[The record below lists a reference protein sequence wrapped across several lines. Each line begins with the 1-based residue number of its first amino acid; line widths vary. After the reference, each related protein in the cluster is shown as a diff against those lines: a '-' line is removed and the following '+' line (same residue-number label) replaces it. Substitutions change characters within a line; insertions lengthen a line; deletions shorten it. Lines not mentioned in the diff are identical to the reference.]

1 MQIRPEQLG
10 AHLKQPLQALY
21 AVFGDEPLLALEA
34 ADAVRTEARAQ
45 GYSEREVFSVE
56 GNFNWQTLLQSSN
69 NLSLF
74 ASRRILEIRIPS
86 GKPGLEGSKMLEA
99 YCANL
104 PPDVLTLVA
113 LPKLDKTAQ
122 NSKWFKAL
130 NQAGVTVPVYPVER
144 ARLPAWVGQ
153 RLAAQNQRADADT
166 LQFLADKV
174 EGNLLAAFQEVQKL
188 DLLYPAGMLSFEQVK
203 DAVYDV
209 ARYDVFKLTDALL
222 EGDSVRA
229 VRILEGLRGEGVDP
243 VLILWALA
251 REVRML
257 AKVQYAVRQGTA
269 LSQALRAERIWD
281 SRQPLVQK
289 ALRRLPLGRLGQ
301 ALRRAA
307 GLDKMIKGLVR
318 GDAWD
323 ELQQLGLLLAR

>member
-10 AHLKQPLQALY
+10 AHLQRPVQALY
-21 AVFGDEPLLALEA
+21 TVFGDEPLLALEA
-34 ADAVRTEARAQ
+34 ADAVRTQARAQ
-45 GYSEREVFSVE
+45 GYSEREVFTVE
-56 GNFNWQTLLQSSN
+56 GNFNWQALLLSGN

-86 GKPGLEGSKMLEA
+86 GKPGLEGSKTLES

-104 PPDVLTLVA
+104 PPDTLTLVS

-130 NQAGVTVPVYPVER
+130 DQAGVTIPVYPVER

-188 DLLYPAGMLSFEQVK
+188 ALLYPAGMLSFEQVK

-222 EGDSVRA
+222 EGDSVRT
-229 VRILEGLRGEGVDP
+229 VRILDGLRGEGVDP
-243 VLILWALA
+243 VLVLWALA
-251 REVRML
+251 REVRIL
-257 AKVQYAVRQGTA
+257 ARVQYAVRQGA
-269 LSQALRAERIWD
+269 AMPQALRAERIWD
-281 SRQPLVQK
+281 ARQPLVQK
-289 ALRRLPLGRLGQ
+289 ALRRLSLGRLGQ

-307 GLDKMIKGLVR
+307 ELDKMIKGLVR

-323 ELQQLGLLLAR
+323 ELQQLGLHLAR

>member
-10 AHLKQPLQALY
+10 AHLQRPVQALY
-21 AVFGDEPLLALEA
+21 TVFGDEPLLALEA
-34 ADAVRTEARAQ
+34 ADAVRTQARAQ
-45 GYSEREVFSVE
+45 GYSEREVFTVE
-56 GNFNWQTLLQSSN
+56 GNFNWQALLLSGN

-86 GKPGLEGSKMLEA
+86 GKPGLEGSKMLES

-104 PPDVLTLVA
+104 PPDTLTLVA

-130 NQAGVTVPVYPVER
+130 DQAGVTIPVYPVER

-153 RLAAQNQRADADT
+153 RLAAQNQRTDADT

-188 DLLYPAGMLSFEQVK
+188 ALLYPAGVLSFEQVK
-203 DAVYDV
+203 NAIYDV

-222 EGDSVRA
+222 EGDSVRT
-229 VRILEGLRGEGVDP
+229 VRILDGLRGEGVDP
-243 VLILWALA
+243 VLVLWALA
-251 REVRML
+251 REVRTL

-269 LSQALRAERIWD
+269 MPQALRAERIWD
-281 SRQPLVQK
+281 ARQPLVQK
-289 ALRRLPLGRLGQ
+289 ALRRLSLGRLGQ
-301 ALRRAA
+301 ALKRAA

-318 GDAWD
+318 GDVWD
-323 ELQQLGLLLAR
+323 ELQQLGLHLAR